1 MTWEECKT
9 QISLDLKRLTNIN
22 KKGGVKY
29 IMTNAS
35 FRITFWFR
43 IGCYLKEK
51 RNWFHKILYGIVF
64 LIHKHNQY
72 LTGIQIAFGTQ
83 IGSGLTF
90 SHFSCIV
97 INSGAI
103 IGKNC
108 TIFQGV
114 TIGSIRGI
122 KGGVP
127 TIGDNVIIFAG
138 AKIIGNVKIGNNT
151 VIGANAVVTHNI
163 PDNSVAVGIPAKVI
177 SNNSKNIVKYYI

>member
-1 MTWEECKT
+1 M
-9 QISLDLKRLTNIN
+9 
-22 KKGGVKY
+22 
-29 IMTNAS
+29 
-35 FRITFWFR
+35 
-43 IGCYLKEK
+43 
-51 RNWFHKILYGIVF
+51 
-64 LIHKHNQY
+64 
-72 LTGIQIAFGTQ
+72 
-83 IGSGLTF
+83 
-90 SHFSCIV
+90 
-97 INSGAI
+97 

>member
-1 MTWEECKT
+1 METK
-9 QISLDLKRLTNIN
+9 IRGLPDA
-22 KKGGVKY
+22 Y
-29 IMTNAS
+29 
-35 FRITFWFR
+35 
-43 IGCYLKEK
+43 
-51 RNWFHKILYGIVF
+51 FHKILYGIVF